1 MAGKKLRRRDG
12 SGRRN
17 LSLRRNVGPRACR
30 YNRTPRHPKPSS
42 LESMRFQMEEQGQSR
57 HDELEQRIAE
67 LERELRERDA
77 QLRELQ
83 QKGGAPVARPAPDAA
98 GEVAPISELDTT
110 LRRLVQRIAMILQAE
125 KVVMMFF
132 DREAGELTG
141 IPPSFGVDEDML
153 SMFRLRATH
162 GISGE
167 VFREGKPAIFHDAIT
182 DPRASEDPFS
192 ILHIRNG
199 VTVPLVI
206 EKRDE
211 ENRVVDRQTIGV
223 LHAFNKRH
231 GEDFNDEDVR
241 LLERMAKS
249 AASIIANLRLY
260 QEIVEEK
267 EELLSTLE
275 SLYAGLI
282 LVTGDG
288 KVAQMNASARA
299 IFGVTPESFGKP
311 ADQVI
316 QNNEI
321 LELISGTQAG
331 NEGQQLELTITKDH
345 TERTFQVQAAQVKN
359 EEGRLIGT
367 VAILNDVTE
376 LKNIERMKSAF
387 VATVSHE
394 LRTPLTA
401 IKGFISTLLMDDNFP
416 EEDRREFY
424 TIIDHECDRLTR
436 LINDL
441 LNIARIEAGESL
453 KPNYGEVDVKKLA
466 QKVIMIQRQATNKHE
481 LVMDAP
487 EQFPSI
493 VGDEDKLDQ
502 ILTNLVSNAIKY
514 SPSGGTITLH
524 LKEEGD
530 EIMMGVEDQGMGIP
544 KDHLPRVFDRFH
556 RVHTEDN
563 RKIYGT
569 GLGLFL
575 VKHLVEQLHL
585 GKVWVES
592 DVGVGSTFW
601 VRLPKNLDVEKAE
614 RMNA

>member
-1 MAGKKLRRRDG
+1 MSSTLGTMQTQMDDQQTTSAA
-12 SGRRN
+12 N
-17 LSLRRNVGPRACR
+17 LQLKV
-30 YNRTPRHPKPSS
+30 K
-42 LESMRFQMEEQGQSR
+42 
-57 HDELEQRIAE
+57 ELEERLALRDAE
-67 LERELRERDA
+67 LKD
-77 QLRELQ
+77 LQ
-83 QKGGAPVARPAPDAA
+83 QKSGTAVARQSPEASTDI
-98 GEVAPISELDTT
+98 APISELDTT

-132 DREAGELTG
+132 ERESGELMG
-141 IPPSFGVDEDML
+141 IPPSHGVDEDVL
-153 SMFRLRATH
+153 GMFRLRATH

-182 DPRASEDPFS
+182 DPRAQEDPFS

-211 ENRVVDRQTIGV
+211 ENRVTDRQTIGV

-231 GEDFNDEDVR
+231 DEDFNDEDVR

-267 EELLSTLE
+267 EELLQTLE
-275 SLYAGLI
+275 SLYAGLV
-282 LVTGDG
+282 LVTGEG
-288 KVAQMNASARA
+288 KIAQMNASARS
-299 IFGVTPESFGKP
+299 IFAVNGETTGKR
-311 ADQVI
+311 A
-316 QNNEI
+316 NEI
-321 LELISGTQAG
+321 IRDKPILDLIEGAQQSGRDGEQIEVAIHA
-331 NEGQQLELTITKDH
+331 EGRP
-345 TERTFQVQAAQVKN
+345 ERIYVVQAAQVKN
-359 EEGRLIGT
+359 EDGRLIGT

-376 LKNIERMKSAF
+376 LKNLERMKSAF

-401 IKGFISTLLMDDNFP
+401 IKGFTSTLLMDDSFP
-416 EEDRREFY
+416 EADRREFY

-453 KPNYGEVDVKKLA
+453 KPTYSEVDLKKLCK
-466 QKVIMIQRQATNKHE
+466 KVILIQKQATHKHQ

-487 EQFPSI
+487 EEFPNI
-493 VGDEDKLDQ
+493 IGDEDKLDQ
-502 ILTNLVSNAIKY
+502 IVTNLMGNAIKY
-514 SPSGGTITLH
+514 SPNGGTVTLH
-524 LKEEGD
+524 LKKDGD
-530 EIMMGVEDQGMGIP
+530 DVIIGVQDQGLGIP
-544 KDHLPRVFDRFH
+544 PEHVPKVFDRFH

-585 GKVWVES
+585 GKVWAES
-592 DVGVGSTFW
+592 ELGVGSTFW
-601 VRLPKNLDVEKAE
+601 VRLPKELDVEEAE
-614 RMNA
+614 RLNA